1 MFGFCPCLTCFAV
14 LLKSMLKSA
23 LNHPTLC
30 SVESLEVYES
40 WELGVTLICHQ
51 RKLKTLFAAADACSE
66 LSQSHQDKYL
76 DLTDGH
82 SSSLKEVY

>member
-1 MFGFCPCLTCFAV
+1 
-14 LLKSMLKSA
+14 MLKSA

-51 RKLKTLFAAADACSE
+51 RELKNLFAAVDACGE

-82 SSSLKEVY
+82 SSN